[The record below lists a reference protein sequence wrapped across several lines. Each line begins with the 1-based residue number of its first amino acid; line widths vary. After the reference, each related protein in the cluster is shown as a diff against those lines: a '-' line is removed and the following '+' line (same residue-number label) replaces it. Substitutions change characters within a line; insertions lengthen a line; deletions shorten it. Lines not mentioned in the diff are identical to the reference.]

1 MSQQESLAD
10 RAVRIL
16 AKLATLNDDV
26 TNDHAD
32 RHALR
37 NIKRIA
43 SSHLDAALREVE
55 DLIYLADTV
64 RELREPST

>member
-10 RAVRIL
+10 HAVRVL
-16 AKLATLNDDV
+16 AKLATMNDDV
-26 TNDHAD
+26 TNDDAD

-43 SSHLDAALREVE
+43 TQHLDAALREAE
-55 DLIYLADTV
+55 ELMYLAEGV
-64 RELREPST
+64 RELRSPAQ